1 MKSTATLS
9 FILAL
14 FLSGNLPAHAE
25 DMDMSGMDMSAHH
38 HAQAAETEA
47 VGIVDAIDAAK
58 GTVTI
63 SHEAIKSLGW
73 PAMTMDF
80 TVKDKKM
87 LGKLGK
93 GKKINFSFIQQ
104 HGDYLITKVK

>member
-1 MKSTATLS
+1 MKNTATLP
-9 FILAL
+9 FLAL
-14 FLSGNLPAHAE
+14 LLSSHLPAYAV
-25 DMDMSGMDMSAHH
+25 GMDMSNMDMASSA
-38 HAQAAETEA
+38 HAQTAENEA
-47 VGIVDAIDAAK
+47 VGIVDEINAAK

-87 LGKLGK
+87 LGKIAK
-93 GKKINFSFIQQ
+93 GKKIHFTFVQQ
-104 HGDYLITKVK
+104 RGDYLITNVK